1 MGRRKALKWVS
12 STTWALWAS
21 REIVGW
27 MFGHTLDALWDSLGI
42 AAWGGAMLTAY
53 QDVLLGIGIGLS
65 IAVLI
70 VQWPLIKVK
79 ATRTIRWAWLF
90 LQIAWKSR
98 PGHRR
103 IAWGGGIKLL
113 PGVRNRTFDTLPFDT
128 ATAEI
133 RNQSNPAAV
142 YVEVLSSG
150 RIRAIRLQGADDGV
164 LITRYELWGRPLFW
178 ASIKRAWKSDIVGLR
193 EWVAGWKETNGSK
206 S

>member
-42 AAWGGAMLTAY
+42 AAWGGTMLTAY

-79 ATRTIRWAWLF
+79 VRRGVKWTWLF

-98 PGHRR
+98 PGYRR
-103 IAWGGGIKLL
+103 LTLRSQMKLL
-113 PGVRNRTFDTLPFDT
+113 RGVQSGEFHTVLFDTSTARFENKSNEMVRLEVARPGV
-128 ATAEI
+128 I
-133 RNQSNPAAV
+133 RVSRVLGNNEDVSR
-142 YVEVLSSG
+142 VEF
-150 RIRAIRLQGADDGV
+150 
-164 LITRYELWGRPLFW
+164 ELWGRALFW
-178 ASIKRAWKSDIVGLR
+178 ASIKKAWASDQVVLNEIMENYSSRQNV
-193 EWVAGWKETNGSK
+193 S
-206 S
+206 